1 MLRRRDDDAHDD
13 SKTMQLFAITASA
26 RRLAEL
32 SHSVSI
38 TLRSPDGSLDVSY
51 IYRRTRTSTKAV
63 DGCASDVETPFQ
75 RTRGCSL
82 ATLIRRSRATHAEV
96 VIMM

>member
-51 IYRRTRTSTKAV
+51 IYIDAHVHPQRRWMDARAMSRLPFSEHAV
-63 DGCASDVETPFQ
+63 A
-75 RTRGCSL
+75 R
-82 ATLIRRSRATHAEV
+82 
-96 VIMM
+96 